1 MNFRLTLKSSFFFL
15 FTLVC
20 ACNLKAQDPAKIL
33 SESDFLSAV
42 RLYHPIAK
50 QSGLLIDD
58 AKARLLSA
66 RGAFDPFFMHQ
77 ANRKTFDTKNY
88 FNYVRTEFILPTW
101 FGIEGYAGFE
111 SNGGDFI
118 NTELTPGRSSYAGVS
133 IPLLKD
139 LVLDSR
145 RAALSQSKFFL
156 RQSQAEQR
164 LIVNDLLRDAS
175 FSYWNW
181 VRDYQLLR
189 VLEDVLKVNEQRYDL
204 IKISYEQGDRAP
216 IDTIEALAQ
225 LQNFQQQRE
234 EAALKLTK
242 SSLELSTY
250 LWMPDNQPAY
260 LADDVIPDTILF
272 LFPQLADSLPPLTTW
287 LQNSMDAHP
296 KLEQIDWK
304 IAGLTVERRLKFQSL
319 LPKADFKYQFLQ
331 SGYEPWKGIG
341 FNFFEN
347 NFKYGFSLSFPI
359 PNRKAWGDYR
369 SAKVK
374 IRSTV
379 LEQDLTRLN
388 IENKI
393 RFHYSEVQ
401 NLRKQ
406 VGIFEKAYNNYLL
419 LFEAEKLR
427 FSLGETTLFL
437 LNTRENKALETLQ
450 KLLEL
455 RAKSFQSVISLSWA
469 AGQLQ

>member
-1 MNFRLTLKSSFFFL
+1 MILKSSFTIL
-15 FTLVC
+15 FILFC
-20 ACNLKAQDPAKIL
+20 SSILHAQDPVKIL

-42 RLYHPIAK
+42 RQYHPVAK
-50 QSGLLIDD
+50 QGELLMDD

-66 RGAFDPFFMHQ
+66 RGAFDPVFMHQ
-77 ANRKTFDTKNY
+77 ADQKTFDDKNY
-88 FNYVRTEFILPTW
+88 FNYVRTEFVMPTW

-111 SNGGDFI
+111 RNGGDFF

-139 LVLDSR
+139 LALDSR
-145 RAALSQSKFFL
+145 RAVLFQSKYFL

-164 LIVNDLLRDAS
+164 LLVNDLLRDAS

-181 VRDYQLLR
+181 VRDYQLVQ
-189 VLEDVLKVNEQRYDL
+189 VLEEVLKINEQRYEL
-204 IKISYEQGDRAP
+204 IKITYEQGDRAP
-216 IDTIEALAQ
+216 IDTTEALAQ
-225 LQNFQQQRE
+225 LQNFQQQKE
-234 EAALKLTK
+234 DAVLKFTK

-250 LWMPDNQPAY
+250 LWLPDNQPAY
-260 LADDVIPDTILF
+260 LANDVIPDTSLF
-272 LFPQLADSLPPLTTW
+272 LIPQSTDSLPPLTTW
-287 LQNSMDAHP
+287 LQSSLDAHP
-296 KLEQIDWK
+296 KLDQIEWK

-331 SGYEPWKGIG
+331 SGYEPWKGLG

-347 NFKYGFSLSFPI
+347 NYKYGISLSVPV

-369 SAKVK
+369 SARVK
-374 IRSTV
+374 IRSTE

-393 RFHYSEVQ
+393 RYHYSEVQ

-406 VGIFEKAYNNYLL
+406 VDIFEKAYRNYMLL
-419 LFEAEKLR
+419 LDAEKLR

-450 KLLEL
+450 KLFEI
-455 RAKSFQSVISLSWA
+455 RAKAFQSVVSLNWA
-469 AGQLQ
+469 SGQLQ